1 MATIDNNNSCEI
13 LVVEDEE
20 DQRKRL
26 QFVLESEKYQVDTA
40 ENGDEAVQKIGLKRY
55 DLVITDLKMP
65 GKSDG
70 IDVLRAARE
79 AHEDTEVF
87 IVTAYGTVE
96 NAVKAMLSGAFD
108 YIQKP
113 VNMSE
118 FRIKVE
124 RAIQFQRT
132 RKSADQAE
140 VRESNSRILMRQI
153 QEFRERLNQIHTI
166 SKFLL
171 KEIGPSAPFR
181 DSIEKIT
188 DRSDV

>member
-1 MATIDNNNSCEI
+1 MSDIANRKSCEI

-26 QFVLESEKYQVDTA
+26 QFVLESEKYSVDTA
-40 ENGDEAVQKIGLKRY
+40 ENGDEAIRMIGKKRY

-70 IDVLRAARE
+70 IDVLRAARD
-79 AHEDTEVF
+79 AHDDTEVF
-87 IVTAYGTVE
+87 IVTAYGTIE

-124 RAIQFQRT
+124 RAVQFLRT

-140 VRESNSRILMRQI
+140 VNASNGRILMRQT
-153 QEFRERLNQIHTI
+153 QDFRDRLNQIHTI
-166 SKFLL
+166 GKFLL

-188 DRSDV
+188 ERSDV

>member
-181 DSIEKIT
+181 DSIETIT